1 MESPKFCEIKVAV
14 CFTKNGIAKVAGYIY
29 IYTTIYINLDMSIFM
44 CVCIVCLNPDK
55 LSFGKAKAI
64 ITDNA
69 GSPKPPTLR
78 GLLVHLYGSKP
89 VTP

>member
-1 MESPKFCEIKVAV
+1 
-14 CFTKNGIAKVAGYIY
+14 
-29 IYTTIYINLDMSIFM
+29 MSIFM

-89 VTP
+89 VTPSKS